1 MKKTLTLTAVLLLSA
16 VTAFPQHIIHFNILD
31 ENDGFQYAGQ
41 VHMDFH
47 ANQQNRAIYD
57 SIQKIN
63 GNKMI
68 WSDDLQ
74 DALTFLYAYMPQSD
88 RVDYPFSYVRQQA
101 ELAFEAHEF
110 FPWGKS
116 VPANIFRHFVLPYRV
131 NNENLDTARA
141 FIFHQLKDRIK
152 NMSMYEAALEVNHW
166 CHEYVDYQ
174 PADVRTSAP
183 LATIRTSHGRCGEE
197 STLTVAALRAV
208 GIPARQCYTP
218 RWAHCDD
225 NHAWVE
231 CYVDGQWHFLG
242 ACEPDPEL
250 DMGWFAVP
258 ASRTMMVHTNV
269 FGRYN
274 GPEEVNKKT
283 QYYSCINTLANYAE
297 TVQLTVTVVDEHDQ
311 PIPNAT
317 VRFQLYNYAEYY
329 TLAAR
334 KTDANGQA
342 TILTGKGDL
351 RIWASQGDHFTF
363 AKMDGRTQSSLT
375 LKLNLQ
381 DNSTP
386 KEYTATLDICP
397 PTGGANLMQSTPE
410 RIAIN
415 DQRKHYED
423 SLREAYRNT
432 WPTKESLAKAGY
444 HNANF
449 TDEQL
454 YDIIRRSEGNYAE
467 IMKFLDMHNTVNE
480 HFLIP
485 EYMAALADK
494 DLRDAPADV
503 LETQLHYYRS
513 DVWPKDVFVKG
524 VLPARI
530 SNELLRPDR
539 DILGVCHKHLFHTV
553 PTIQRLKTYIDTTF
567 TIDPECN
574 YYNCPISPMGVL
586 EGKRSDEHSIGIF
599 FVALCRS
606 FGVPAYM
613 DNSNG
618 ELYAWERST
627 ANPEGAWIN
636 VKLKEAAAPSQENN
650 EILSTIILD
659 NPNHYTYY
667 IHYTLQRFENGEYV
681 SYDFEND
688 PRVESDPIMLNVPAG
703 DYCLSTGSRYSNG
716 DVLSQMEF
724 FTVKSNETVRKT
736 ITLRPL
742 VAREHNYGHID
753 VDQNRI
759 NGKSLQ
765 QYMAESGKDRLI
777 LCLVTPGTEPV
788 NHLTKE
794 IEALKKEYEEWNGPV
809 LFVASNANWKS
820 SKKLPKNLVVTQN
833 GYQKTMDIILHG
845 LTEKHDGLNPVCIVV
860 DKNGTIRFFSEG
872 YHIGLGELLME
883 AVEK

>member
-1 MKKTLTLTAVLLLSA
+1 MRKILTLTAVILLSA
-16 VTAFPQHIIHFNILD
+16 ITSFAQDHNIFAPLFGNDPTYFQQVQQDYQQRREIPKDVQQAIANLSASSVTYTA
-31 ENDGFQYAGQ
+31 
-41 VHMDFH
+41 
-47 ANQQNRAIYD
+47 QQAAA
-57 SIQKIN
+57 
-63 GNKMI
+63 
-68 WSDDLQ
+68 LQ
-74 DALTFLYAYMPQSD
+74 FLYAYMPQSD
-88 RVDYPFSYVRQQA
+88 MVDYGIDFFKQQVDI
-101 ELAFEAHEF
+101 AFEARETF
-110 FPWGKS
+110 SWGKTI
-116 VPANIFRHFVLPYRV
+116 PAEIFRHFVLVHRV
-131 NNENLDTARA
+131 NNEDLDTARA
-141 FIFHQLKDRIK
+141 YIFHQLKDRIK

-166 CHEYVDYQ
+166 CHENVDYQ

-183 LATIRTSHGRCGEE
+183 LATLRTSHGRCGEE
-197 STLTVAALRAV
+197 STLGVTALRAV

-297 TVQLTVTVVDEHDQ
+297 TVQMTVTVVDEHNQ
-311 PIPNAT
+311 PVKDAT

-334 KTDANGQA
+334 QTDANGQA
-342 TILTGKGDL
+342 SILTGKGDL
-351 RIWASQGDHFTF
+351 RIWANKGDHFAY
-363 AKMDGRTQSSLT
+363 AKMDGRTQKTLT
-375 LKLNLQ
+375 LQLNLQ
-381 DNSTP
+381 DNSAP

-423 SLREAYRNT
+423 SLREAYRQS

-454 YDIIRRSEGNYAE
+454 YDIIRRSEGNYRE
-467 IMKFLDMHNTVNE
+467 IMKFLDMHDTVNE

-503 LETQLHYYRS
+503 LEAQLHYYRS

-539 DILGVCHKHLFHTV
+539 DILGVCHKHIFHTI
-553 PTIQRLKTYIDTTF
+553 PTIQQLREYVDTT
-567 TIDPECN
+567 IVVDNGCN
-574 YYNCPISPMGVL
+574 YFNCPISPMGVL
-586 EGKRSDEHSIGIF
+586 AGKRADSHSRGIF

-606 FGVPAYM
+606 LGVPAYM

-618 ELYAWERST
+618 ELYAWEKG
-627 ANPEGAWIN
+627 EWQN
-636 VKLKEAAAPSQENN
+636 VKFQVSGSKFQDDA
-650 EILSTIILD
+650 TIILH
-659 NPNHYTYY
+659 NPNSYVYY
-667 IHYTLQRFENGEYV
+667 PHYTLQRFVNGEYV
-681 SYDFEND
+681 SYDFEGD
-688 PRVESDPIMLNVPAG
+688 KRVESNPIELSVPAG
-703 DYCLSTGSRYSNG
+703 SYCLSTGNRYSNG

-724 FTVKSNETVRKT
+724 FNVPTNGTVEKT

-742 VAREHNYGHID
+742 VARANEYGRID
-753 VDQNRI
+753 VDQTLV
-759 NGKSLQ
+759 NGQSLQ
-765 QYMAESGKDRLI
+765 SLMTQSGKDRLI

-788 NHLTKE
+788 NHLVKE
-794 IEALKKEYEEWNGPV
+794 LEAKQGDYEQWNGPMV
-809 LFVASNANWKS
+809 FIANNANWKS
-820 SKKLPKNLVVTQN
+820 SKKLPKNLAVTQN

-872 YHIGLGELLME
+872 YHIGLGELMLE

>member
-31 ENDGFQYAGQ
+31 DNDDFQYAGQ
-41 VHMDFH
+41 VHQDFL

-197 STLTVAALRAV
+197 STLGVTALRAV

-231 CYVDGQWHFLG
+231 VWVDGKWFFLG
-242 ACEPDPEL
+242 ACEPEPDL
-250 DMGWFAVP
+250 NMGWFAVP

-297 TVQLTVTVVDEHDQ
+297 TVQMTVTVVDEHNQ
-311 PIPNAT
+311 PVKDAT

-334 KTDANGQA
+334 QTDANGQA
-342 TILTGKGDL
+342 SILTGKGDL
-351 RIWASQGDHFTF
+351 RIWANKGDHFAY
-363 AKMDGRTQSSLT
+363 AKMDGRTQKTLT
-375 LKLNLQ
+375 LQLNLQ
-381 DNSTP
+381 DNSAP
-386 KEYTATLDICP
+386 KEYTDNLDICP
-397 PTGGANLMQSTPE
+397 PTGGASLTQSTPE
-410 RIAIN
+410 RIARN

-432 WPTKESLAKAGY
+432 WPTKETLAKAGY

-454 YDIIRRSEGNYAE
+454 YDIVRRSEGNYAE
-467 IMKFLDMHNTVNE
+467 IMKFLDMHSTVNE
-480 HFLIP
+480 HYLIP
-485 EYMAALADK
+485 EYIAALSDK

-503 LETQLHYYRS
+503 LEAQLHYYNNEW
-513 DVWPKDVFVKG
+513 WPRDVFVKG
-524 VLPARI
+524 MLPARI

-539 DILGVCHKHLFHTV
+539 DILGVCHKRLFHTI
-553 PTIQRLKTYIDTTF
+553 PTIQQLREYVDTT
-567 TIDPECN
+567 IVVDNDCN
-574 YYNCPISPMGVL
+574 YFNCPISPMGVL
-586 EGKRSDEHSIGIF
+586 AGKRADSHSRGIF

-606 FGVPAYM
+606 LGVPAYM

-618 ELYAWERST
+618 ELYAWEKG
-627 ANPEGAWIN
+627 EWQN
-636 VKLKEAAAPSQENN
+636 VKFQVSGSKFQDDA
-650 EILSTIILD
+650 TIILH
-659 NPNHYTYY
+659 NPNSYVYY
-667 IHYTLQRFENGEYV
+667 PHYTLQRFVNGEYV
-681 SYDFEND
+681 SYDFEGD
-688 PRVESDPIMLNVPAG
+688 PRVEGNPIELSVPAG
-703 DYCLSTGSRYSNG
+703 SYCLSTGNRYSNG

-724 FTVKSNETVRKT
+724 FNVPTNGTVEKT

-742 VAREHNYGHID
+742 VARANEYGRID
-753 VDQNRI
+753 VDQTLV
-759 NGKSLQ
+759 NGQSLQ
-765 QYMAESGKDRLI
+765 SLMTQSGKDRLI

-788 NHLTKE
+788 NHLVKE
-794 IEALKKEYEEWNGPV
+794 LEAQQGDYEQWNGPMV
-809 LFVASNANWKS
+809 FIANNANWKN

-872 YHIGLGELLME
+872 YHIGLGELMLE

>member
-1 MKKTLTLTAVLLLSA
+1 MSASSVTYTA
-16 VTAFPQHIIHFNILD
+16 
-31 ENDGFQYAGQ
+31 
-41 VHMDFH
+41 
-47 ANQQNRAIYD
+47 QQAAA
-57 SIQKIN
+57 
-63 GNKMI
+63 
-68 WSDDLQ
+68 LQ
-74 DALTFLYAYMPQSD
+74 FLYAYMPQSD
-88 RVDYPFSYVRQQA
+88 MVDYGIDFFKQQVDI
-101 ELAFEAHEF
+101 AFEARETF
-110 FPWGKS
+110 SWGKTI
-116 VPANIFRHFVLPYRV
+116 PAEIFRHFVLVHRV
-131 NNENLDTARA
+131 NNEDLDTARA
-141 FIFHQLKDRIK
+141 YIFHQLKDRIK

-166 CHEYVDYQ
+166 CHENVDYQ

-183 LATIRTSHGRCGEE
+183 LATLRTSHGRCGEE
-197 STLTVAALRAV
+197 STLGVTALRAV

-231 CYVDGQWHFLG
+231 VWVDGKWYFLG
-242 ACEPDPEL
+242 ACEPEPDL
-250 DMGWFAVP
+250 NMGWFAVP

-297 TVQLTVTVVDEHDQ
+297 TVQMTVTVVDEHNQ
-311 PIPNAT
+311 PVKDAT

-334 KTDANGQA
+334 QTDNNGQA
-342 TILTGKGDL
+342 SILTGKGDL
-351 RIWASQGDHFTF
+351 RIWANKGDHFAY
-363 AKMDGRTQSSLT
+363 AKMDGRTQKTLT
-375 LKLNLQ
+375 LQLNLQ
-381 DNSTP
+381 DNSAP
-386 KEYTATLDICP
+386 KEYTDNLDICP
-397 PTGGANLMQSTPE
+397 PTGGANLTQSTPE
-410 RIAIN
+410 RIARN

-432 WPTKESLAKAGY
+432 WPTKETLAKAGY

-454 YDIIRRSEGNYAE
+454 YDIVRRSEGNYAE

-480 HFLIP
+480 HYLIP
-485 EYMAALADK
+485 EYIAALSDK

-503 LETQLHYYRS
+503 LEAQLHYYNNEW
-513 DVWPKDVFVKG
+513 WPRDVFVKG
-524 VLPARI
+524 MLPARI

-539 DILGVCHKHLFHTV
+539 DILGVCHKHIFHTI
-553 PTIQRLKTYIDTTF
+553 PTIQQLREYVDTT
-567 TIDPECN
+567 IVVDNDCN
-574 YYNCPISPMGVL
+574 YFNCPISPMGVL
-586 EGKRSDEHSIGIF
+586 AGKRADSHSRGIF

-606 FGVPAYM
+606 LGVPAYM

-618 ELYAWERST
+618 ELYAWEKG
-627 ANPEGAWIN
+627 EWQN
-636 VKLKEAAAPSQENN
+636 VKFQVSGSKFQDDA
-650 EILSTIILD
+650 TIILH
-659 NPNHYTYY
+659 NPNSYVYY
-667 IHYTLQRFENGEYV
+667 PHYTLQRFVNGEYV
-681 SYDFEND
+681 SYDFEGD
-688 PRVESDPIMLNVPAG
+688 PRVEGNPIELSVPAG
-703 DYCLSTGSRYSNG
+703 SYCLSTGNRYSNG

-724 FTVKSNETVRKT
+724 FNVPTNGTVEKT

-742 VAREHNYGHID
+742 VARANEYGRID
-753 VDQNRI
+753 VDQTLV
-759 NGKSLQ
+759 NGQSLQ
-765 QYMAESGKDRLI
+765 SMMTQSGKDRLI

-788 NHLTKE
+788 NHLVKE
-794 IEALKKEYEEWNGPV
+794 LEAKQGDYEQWNGPMV
-809 LFVASNANWKS
+809 FIANNANWKS
-820 SKKLPKNLVVTQN
+820 SKKLPKNLAVTQN